1 MEQISQM
8 TETGPAAPEQ
18 KRAKAKALI
27 TAGVAGALVVG
38 AMGTFAYFT
47 GTDTVENVF
56 TMSEGLADKI
66 EVVEPGWDLTDE
78 DANGVPDAAEN
89 LVPLQTVAKDPAVKN
104 GSDIEAWCFVQ
115 VKVPTAEVSVVGED
129 GAPVAAASHE
139 LFTYEVNE
147 GWTQS
152 GDPVVADG
160 YTTHTYLCDAQ
171 VAAGATSP
179 ALFDDVTLINLVEA
193 QGNSGAD
200 KITVDGH
207 AIQAEGFADA
217 ASAWAAYGAQ
227 NA

>member
-8 TETGPAAPEQ
+8 TETGVVEPEQ
-18 KRAKAKALI
+18 KRSKAKALI
-27 TAGVAGALVVG
+27 TAGVAGALMVG

-56 TMSEGLADKI
+56 TVSEGLADKI
-66 EVVEPGWDLTDE
+66 EVVEPAWDLTD
-78 DANGVPDAAEN
+78 DDGNGVPDAAEN

-104 GSDIEAWCFVQ
+104 GSDVPTWCFAQ
-115 VKVPTAEVSVVGED
+115 VKVPTANVSLVGED
-129 GAPVAAASHE
+129 GTPVEAASHE
-139 LFTYEVNE
+139 LFTYTVNE
-147 GWTQS
+147 GWTES

-160 YTTHTYLCDAQ
+160 YTTHTFLYGSQ
-171 VAAGATSP
+171 VAPGASTP
-179 ALFDDVTLINLVEA
+179 AVFDDVTLVNLVEA
-193 QGNSGAD
+193 QGTSGPD

-217 ASAWAAYGAQ
+217 ATAWAAYSAQ

>member
-47 GTDTVENVF
+47 GTDSVENVF
-56 TMSEGLADKI
+56 TMSEGMTDKI
-66 EVVEPGWDLTDE
+66 EVVEPAWDLTDA
-78 DANGVPDAAEN
+78 DANNVPDAAEN

-104 GSDIEAWCFVQ
+104 GSDVAAWVFIQ

-139 LFTYEVNE
+139 LFTYTVKD
-147 GWTQS
+147 GWTEH
-152 GDPVVADG
+152 GTPTVADG

-193 QGNSGAD
+193 QGTSGAD

-217 ASAWAAYGAQ
+217 ASAWAAYSAQ